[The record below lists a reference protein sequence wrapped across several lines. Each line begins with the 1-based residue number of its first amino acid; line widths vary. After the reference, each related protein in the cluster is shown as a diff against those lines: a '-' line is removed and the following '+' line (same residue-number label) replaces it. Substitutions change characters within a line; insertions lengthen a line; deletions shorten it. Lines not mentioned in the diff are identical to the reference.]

1 VSQLPPEQRGNP
13 ARSSSEW
20 DAILSGRGAAD
31 VAPPAPPAPAPP
43 APVPAAQAAPPT
55 PTRGPNAESAQ
66 DPAPQPR
73 TRREAREAEQRRA
86 ALLAQQE
93 QQQAATEPG
102 VEQGAPKW
110 PVAAQ
115 PYPSTPSYTS
125 PQPVAAASAVPTQ
138 PAVHHAA
145 SHRLDPSSPALGES
159 RHDAEQQWPDTRLA
173 TEPTRE
179 DTTSLLPWQED
190 PDDPWQDDLHDTSH
204 ARLSRAERRALKH
217 GYHDDEDRPKRKGP
231 WGCLVGLL
239 VVAALGA
246 GAFFFLQAPV
256 TALIERFQPAADYS
270 GSGTGEVV
278 FMINEGDGGDTI
290 AANLEAEGVVASA
303 EAFTEEVTS
312 RGSTVTF
319 YPGAYQLAK
328 EMSAKAALN
337 ALLDPANKLENTFV
351 IQEGLWARDALAA
364 ASTATGIPVAD
375 LEAAAADPQALG
387 LPAEATSVEGFLF
400 PATYTFPPD
409 VTAQQVVQTLVDRSI
424 QALDEAGVPPE
435 QRWQTVVIASL
446 IEREAGSE
454 EDAYKVSR
462 VIRNRLDPAQFE
474 SGLLQFDSTV
484 HYGIGDDSTV
494 ETSDA
499 ERADASN
506 PYNTYVHPGLPP
518 GPIGNPGDVAI
529 DAALHPADGP
539 WLYFVT
545 VNLETGETVFSA
557 TLEEHEAAV
566 EQFNQYLQE
575 HGG

>member
-1 VSQLPPEQRGNP
+1 VQ
-13 ARSSSEW
+13 
-20 DAILSGRGAAD
+20 
-31 VAPPAPPAPAPP
+31 
-43 APVPAAQAAPPT
+43 
-55 PTRGPNAESAQ
+55 
-66 DPAPQPR
+66 
-73 TRREAREAEQRRA
+73 
-86 ALLAQQE
+86 
-93 QQQAATEPG
+93 
-102 VEQGAPKW
+102 
-110 PVAAQ
+110 
-115 PYPSTPSYTS
+115 ST
-125 PQPVAAASAVPTQ
+125 
-138 PAVHHAA
+138 AA
-145 SHRLDPSSPALGES
+145 SHRLGPMPPATGES
-159 RHDAEQQWPDTRLA
+159 GLPAEQQWPLARTA
-173 TEPTRE
+173 TEPTGE
-179 DTTSLLPWQED
+179 DPSDLLPWQED
-190 PDDPWQDDLHDTSH
+190 PDDPWQDELHDTSH
-204 ARLSRAERRALKH
+204 SRLSRAQRRALKR
-217 GYHDDEDRPKRKGP
+217 GYDDEDRPKRRGG

-239 VVAALGA
+239 IVAALGA

-270 GSGTGEVV
+270 GSGSGEVV

-319 YPGAYQLAK
+319 YPGAYQLAGK
-328 EMSAKAALN
+328 MSAEAALN

-364 ASTATGIPVAD
+364 ASTATGIPVEE
-375 LEAAAADPQALG
+375 LQAAAADPQALG

-409 VTAQQVVQTLVDRSI
+409 VTARQVVQTLVDRSI
-424 QALDEAGVPPE
+424 QALDEADVPPE
-435 QRWQTVVIASL
+435 DRWETVVIASL

-462 VIRNRLDPAQFE
+462 VIRNRLDPEQFP

-506 PYNTYVHPGLPP
+506 PYNTYVHAGLPP